1 MLSQLIAALCKSHK
15 PSNSEKVLGLH
26 HGYGLQYLPGQLTK
40 APQMMRNGL
49 PRQIPVNESGK
60 HQKQNETACSQTH
73 EHKMQHENI
82 LTFECLFY
90 AKGKA
95 NYFMQKRKKERSH
108 WLRRCKTD
116 FYQRLVPLNVD
127 ETATSSSSNR

>member
-1 MLSQLIAALCKSHK
+1 
-15 PSNSEKVLGLH
+15 
-26 HGYGLQYLPGQLTK
+26 
-40 APQMMRNGL
+40 MMRNGL

-60 HQKQNETACSQTH
+60 HQKQNETDCSQTH

-95 NYFMQKRKKERSH
+95 NYFMQKRKKERKKEVTG
-108 WLRRCKTD
+108 CVD
-116 FYQRLVPLNVD
+116 VRLIFIS
-127 ETATSSSSNR
+127 ASFH